1 MESQFTDEMLGRIER
16 CGVVAVL
23 AVDDAADAP
32 DLARALLAGG
42 IDIMELLLRTPAA
55 IEALRAIRREVPEM
69 LAGMGTILTPD
80 QVSEVAGAG
89 GAFGVAPGTNA
100 SVIRQA
106 QSVGLAFAPG
116 IATASD
122 IETAVELGCR
132 ELKFFPAEPSGG
144 VKYLKSLAGPYA
156 HLGIRFVPLGG
167 LTAENVSG
175 YLSLPQVIAV
185 GGSWI
190 AKREVIR
197 QRNWQ
202 EITENAAQVRR
213 IVEEM
218 RTSGD
223 K

>member
-1 MESQFTDEMLGRIER
+1 MESQFTDEMLERIER
-16 CGVVAVL
+16 CGVIAVL
-23 AVDDAADAP
+23 VIDDATDAVD
-32 DLARALLAGG
+32 LAHALLTGG
-42 IDIMELLLRTPAA
+42 IDVMELTLRTPAA

-80 QVSEVAGAG
+80 QVSSVADAG

-156 HLGIRFVPLGG
+156 HLGLRFVPLGG
-167 LTAENVSG
+167 LTAENVGG
-175 YLSLPQVIAV
+175 YLSLPQVSAV

-190 AKREVIR
+190 AKREMIR

-202 EITENAAQVRR
+202 QITENAAQARR
-213 IVEEM
+213 IVEDT

>member
-1 MESQFTDEMLGRIER
+1 
-16 CGVVAVL
+16 
-23 AVDDAADAP
+23 
-32 DLARALLAGG
+32 
-42 IDIMELLLRTPAA
+42 
-55 IEALRAIRREVPEM
+55 
-69 LAGMGTILTPD
+69 
-80 QVSEVAGAG
+80 
-89 GAFGVAPGTNA
+89 AFGVAPGTNA

-156 HLGIRFVPLGG
+156 HLGLRFVPLGG

-175 YLSLPQVIAV
+175 YLSLPQVTAV

-202 EITENAAQVRR
+202 EIAENAAQARR
-213 IVEEM
+213 IVEET